1 MSKELKPCPFCGS
14 NRIVEDTAT
23 DNTGVVPMTVWFV
36 KCTACGA
43 FKNSI
48 SNPDRAIK
56 RWNTRP
62 AKDALRAENERLK
75 EKLARHRL
83 ANMKLR
89 KFINEDLFYV
99 LTRYLPKKQVFSEI
113 IGFLRL
119 KYDHIENITEKGGE
133 DE

>member
-1 MSKELKPCPFCGS
+1 MIQTG
-14 NRIVEDTAT
+14 
-23 DNTGVVPMTVWFV
+23 NTQL
-36 KCTACGA
+36 
-43 FKNSI
+43 
-48 SNPDRAIK
+48 AI
-56 RWNTRP
+56 
-62 AKDALRAENERLK
+62 AQALITLRDENNALEAENERLK

-89 KFINEDLFYV
+89 KFINEDLFHV

-119 KYDHIENITEKGGE
+119 KYDHIEKITEKGGE